1 MKKLIIAE
9 KPTVARELAKILKGS
24 TKTKEYYENKD
35 YIITSLFGH
44 LLELY
49 RMEDYNKDFKEWNI
63 EDLPYFP
70 NKFKWKIKNDKG
82 IRERYNLIQDLI
94 LRKDVDIII
103 NCGDNDREGEV
114 LVNNIIYDIFKKNK
128 IEKTVKRI
136 LLPDLAEKT
145 IKEELN
151 NLKDI
156 KDTASWY
163 EEGLARTYID
173 WIYGINFSRFVSLK
187 AKDRFPVGRVIV
199 PTVKFVYDRQLEI
212 NNFKEEKYL
221 QLQGIIHKDG
231 KEIKVDFGDK
241 VKLKEGQEDNQKE
254 EMLKDAENIC
264 KGKITISDIE
274 KKEIIKKPKKLFSLK
289 TLQNNMFNKY
299 KIGINKTLNYAQS
312 LYEKTYT
319 TYPRTNS
326 EYLTDEEKD
335 KVKETIDKLVKLD
348 NLNITMKDDKR
359 IFDSS
364 KVESHSAIIIT
375 SNKVNNNGL
384 SEEEMKI
391 YNAIR
396 NRFLANFCKED
407 CIIEEQK
414 IKFKKQF
421 NSISIEG
428 EIKGTLIK
436 QKGYLEFEN
445 DLTEKDLPKFTK
457 GEEVDIEFT
466 IIEKATTP
474 PGKVTEAELNNF
486 YENPFKKE
494 KQEETTDD
502 DYIAILAGCE
512 IGTPATRAG
521 IIEKVKQ
528 DGYIEEKKNH
538 LEITQKGI
546 RLIEILNDLGI
557 DLYKEKTV
565 EIGKEL
571 KAIYN
576 KKNNINNVLEKIK
589 AEVKQGINKEL
600 EIKEFEQAVV
610 AVCPICKKNMYES
623 NKNYYCEDKEC
634 GFVIWKQICGKKLT
648 KGIIKELIDNG
659 KTKVIK
665 GFKSKSGKSFS
676 ASLIIKN
683 NKVQL
688 DFGNNTRS

>member
-70 NKFKWKIKNDKG
+70 NKFKWKIKKDKG

-94 LRKDVDIII
+94 LRKDVDVII

-145 IKEELN
+145 IKEELD

-221 QLQGIIHKDG
+221 QLQGIIYKDG

-326 EYLTDEEKD
+326 EYLTEEEKD
-335 KVKETIDKLVKLD
+335 KVKETIDKLIKQE
-348 NLNITMKDDKR
+348 NLNIIIKNDKR

-384 SEEEMKI
+384 SEEEIKI

-396 NRFLANFCKED
+396 NRFLANFCKDD

>member
-70 NKFKWKIKNDKG
+70 NKFKWKIKKDKG

-94 LRKDVDIII
+94 LRKDVDVII

-391 YNAIR
+391 YTAIR

>member
-1 MKKLIIAE
+1 M
-9 KPTVARELAKILKGS
+9 
-24 TKTKEYYENKD
+24 
-35 YIITSLFGH
+35 
-44 LLELY
+44 
-49 RMEDYNKDFKEWNI
+49 
-63 EDLPYFP
+63 
-70 NKFKWKIKNDKG
+70 
-82 IRERYNLIQDLI
+82 
-94 LRKDVDIII
+94 
-103 NCGDNDREGEV
+103 
-114 LVNNIIYDIFKKNK
+114 
-128 IEKTVKRI
+128 
-136 LLPDLAEKT
+136 
-145 IKEELN
+145 
-151 NLKDI
+151 
-156 KDTASWY
+156 
-163 EEGLARTYID
+163 
-173 WIYGINFSRFVSLK
+173 
-187 AKDRFPVGRVIV
+187 
-199 PTVKFVYDRQLEI
+199 
-212 NNFKEEKYL
+212 

-391 YNAIR
+391 YTAIR

>member
-70 NKFKWKIKNDKG
+70 NKFKWKIKKDKG

-94 LRKDVDIII
+94 LRKDVDVII

-221 QLQGIIHKDG
+221 QLQGITHKDG

-289 TLQNNMFNKY
+289 TLQNNMFSKY
-299 KIGINKTLNYAQS
+299 KIGISKTLNYAQS

>member
-70 NKFKWKIKNDKG
+70 NKFKWKIKKDKG

-94 LRKDVDIII
+94 LRKDVDVII

-145 IKEELN
+145 IKEELD

-221 QLQGIIHKDG
+221 QLQGIIYKDG

-326 EYLTDEEKD
+326 EYLTEEEKD
-335 KVKETIDKLVKLD
+335 KVKETIDKLIKQE
-348 NLNITMKDDKR
+348 NLNIIIKNDKR

-384 SEEEMKI
+384 SEEEIKI

-396 NRFLANFCKED
+396 NRFLANFCKDD

-683 NKVQL
+683 NKFQL
-688 DFGNNTRS
+688 DFGNNTIS

>member
-1 MKKLIIAE
+1 
-9 KPTVARELAKILKGS
+9 
-24 TKTKEYYENKD
+24 
-35 YIITSLFGH
+35 
-44 LLELY
+44 
-49 RMEDYNKDFKEWNI
+49 MEDYNKDFKEWNI

-70 NKFKWKIKNDKG
+70 NKFKWKIKKDKG

-114 LVNNIIYDIFKKNK
+114 LVNNIIYDIFRKNK

-187 AKDRFPVGRVIV
+187 AKDKFPVGRVIV
-199 PTVKFVYDRQLEI
+199 PTVKFVYDRQIEI

-221 QLQGIIHKDG
+221 QLQGIIHKEG
-231 KEIKVDFGDK
+231 KEIKIDFGDK
-241 VKLKEGQEDNQKE
+241 VKLKEGQEEKQKQ
-254 EMLKDAENIC
+254 EMLQEAENIC
-264 KGKITISDIE
+264 KGKITITDI
-274 KKEIIKKPKKLFSLK
+274 KQKEIIKKPKKLFSLK
-289 TLQNNMFNKY
+289 TLQNYMFNKY

-326 EYLTDEEKD
+326 EYLTEEEKD
-335 KVKETIDKLVKLD
+335 KVKETIDKLIKQE
-348 NLNITMKDDKR
+348 NLNIIIKNDKR

-384 SEEEMKI
+384 SEEEIKI

-396 NRFLANFCKED
+396 NRFLANFCKDD
-407 CIIEEQK
+407 CIIEEQT
-414 IKFKKQF
+414 ITFQKQL
-421 NSISIEG
+421 NAISLEG

-466 IIEKATTP
+466 IIEKTTTP

-546 RLIEILNDLGI
+546 SLIEILNELGI

-600 EIKEFEQAVV
+600 EIKEFEHAVV
-610 AVCPICKKNMYES
+610 AVCPICKKNMYEG
-623 NKNYYCEDKEC
+623 NKNYYCEGKEC
-634 GFVIWKQICGKKLT
+634 GFIIWKQICGKKLT
-648 KGIIKELIDNG
+648 KGMIKELIDNG
-659 KTKVIK
+659 KTKIIK
-665 GFKSKSGKSFS
+665 GFKSKSGKNFS
-676 ASLIIKN
+676 ASLIIKDK
-683 NKVQL
+683 KVQL
-688 DFGNNTRS
+688 DFGSNTRS